1 MVAALVAAL
10 VAAGGCGKP
19 TPRHQQRTAAEW
31 SDMLWVAEAPRVNQ
45 AVNALVALALR
56 DEAGVLSAL
65 ERHLSAPAP
74 KADASPFTVIYDANG
89 AKRLGLTLPDQ
100 GEANRS
106 NVPVVQARVEAF
118 GFAPVSIRSAH
129 NHEMDVVGLAAHPR
143 AVVERMQAAL
153 VRRGAL
159 EIRLVVPDPAAPPP
173 TTSLR
178 ARVYDDPTPYA
189 ERLEAEVAR
198 HARARQR
205 DEAYV
210 PASPRWRAVPR
221 AGAPLRA
228 ASSYVLVE
236 EPLDDAEAI
245 DERIVGH
252 AVASTDP
259 DGAADGVAN
268 GGGGEGGSAWL
279 GVAVRPERREAVR
292 RFSQRN
298 VGLSMAV
305 ILDGEVIAV
314 GEVRGFD
321 GKVFRFPLGA
331 GPTGTDLRTWAQDLA
346 LLLPTGRMPFP
357 FKPLPL
363 PERLGSEPAPDNPF
377 SRVLALLG
385 DRARPLMEKVSGG
398 AYPAWAKATVAWARD
413 HTLDR

>member
-1 MVAALVAAL
+1 MRTVPAWTLLAAL

-31 SDMLWVAEAPRVNQ
+31 SDLLWVAEAPRVNQ
-45 AVNALVALALR
+45 AVNALVALARR
-56 DEAGVLSAL
+56 DEAGVLAAL
-65 ERHLSAPAP
+65 DRHLSAPAP
-74 KADASPFTVIYDANG
+74 KADASPFTVIYDPNG
-89 AKRLGLTLPDQ
+89 AKRLGLVLPEQ

-106 NVPVVQARVEAF
+106 NVPVVQARIEAF

-129 NHEMDVVGLAAHPR
+129 NHEMDVVGLVAHPR

-159 EIRLVVPDPAAPPP
+159 EIRLVVPDPGAPPP

-189 ERLEAEVAR
+189 ERREAEIAR

-210 PASPRWRAVPR
+210 PASPRWRVVPR
-221 AGAPLRA
+221 AGAPLRDP
-228 ASSYVLVE
+228 STFVLVE
-236 EPLDDAEAI
+236 EPLDDADAL

-259 DGAADGVAN
+259 DDERGAR
-268 GGGGEGGSAWL
+268 GSAWL
-279 GVAVRPERREAVR
+279 GVAVRAERREAVR
-292 RFSQRN
+292 RFCRRN

-305 ILDGEVIAV
+305 ILDGEVLAV
-314 GEVRGFD
+314 GEVPGFD
-321 GKVFRFPLGA
+321 GQVFRFPVGT
-331 GPTGTDLRTWAQDLA
+331 GPSGTDASAWAGDLA

-357 FKPLPL
+357 FKALPL
-363 PERLGSEPAPDNPF
+363 PERLGSEPSPDNPF

-385 DRARPLMEKVSGG
+385 DRARPLIEKVGDG